1 MQQPSPAITI
11 KLCITNKFRM
21 HSNILTTA
29 HIRSIIKVATTTT
42 TSQMQRNQITAAATA
57 TAGHQLNGYGN

>member
-1 MQQPSPAITI
+1 
-11 KLCITNKFRM
+11 M

-57 TAGHQLNGYGN
+57 TAGHQLNGCGN